1 MLAVFP
7 FELTIKADL
16 LVRIRFEAKTIIAAC
31 SLQFI
36 LKLNRIGIQ
45 LLLACKLLFDAA
57 LYKDLSLGVA
67 FSIFE
72 VFTGDEAQAAN
83 PAVEVTLFDFHTVG
97 HREVFTLDP
106 VVSQLSLG
114 LDEEVLSQTE
124 LLADFGR

>member
-72 VFTGDEAQAAN
+72 VFTGDEAQAATQLLKS
-83 PAVEVTLFDFHTVG
+83 PCSTFIP
-97 HREVFTLDP
+97 LDIEK
-106 VVSQLSLG
+106 SLP
-114 LDEEVLSQTE
+114 LIQ
-124 LLADFGR
+124 

>member
-7 FELTIKADL
+7 FEVTIKADL

-45 LLLACKLLFDAA
+45 LLLACKLFFDAA

-72 VFTGDEAQAAN
+72 VFTGDEA
-83 PAVEVTLFDFHTVG
+83 
-97 HREVFTLDP
+97 
-106 VVSQLSLG
+106 
-114 LDEEVLSQTE
+114 
-124 LLADFGR
+124 

>member
-72 VFTGDEAQAAN
+72 VFTGDE
-83 PAVEVTLFDFHTVG
+83 PKRPT
-97 HREVFTLDP
+97 
-106 VVSQLSLG
+106 QLLKSPCSTFIPL
-114 LDEEVLSQTE
+114 T
-124 LLADFGR
+124 